1 MRRHGNKARGRR
13 AFTLTELLVV
23 VGIIAMM
30 AALTTAAV
38 LPMLEGRSLRNGA
51 RAVQALLYQAR
62 TYAAVNRAKANL
74 VFYTADQ
81 SMLLSNDADGLAID
95 KRAFLPR
102 GVKFADDP
110 PVTAVSGGTIEVSF
124 GSTGSLDTTAMG
136 LGNCRIR
143 LSDMAGDKIKVVE
156 VAFTSGLTR
165 TYDE

>member
-1 MRRHGNKARGRR
+1 MRRHAKQARGRT

-23 VGIIAMM
+23 VGIIALV
-30 AALTTAAV
+30 ASLTTAAV

-51 RAVQALLYQAR
+51 RTVQSLLYQAR
-62 TYAAVNRAKANL
+62 AYAAVNRAKTNL
-74 VFYTADQ
+74 VFYTTDQ
-81 SMLLSNDADGLAID
+81 SMLLSNDADGAAID

-110 PVTAVSGGTIEVSF
+110 PVTAASGGVTVVAF

-136 LGNCRIR
+136 LGNCRVR